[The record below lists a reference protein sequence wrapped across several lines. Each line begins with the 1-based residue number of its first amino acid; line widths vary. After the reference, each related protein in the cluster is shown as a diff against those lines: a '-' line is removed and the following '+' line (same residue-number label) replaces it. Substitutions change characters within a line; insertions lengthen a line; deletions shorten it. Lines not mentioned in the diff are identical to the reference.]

1 MNKENGLVE
10 TLIKQKK
17 IVNILIPYLS
27 KELKVSVARKCCERL
42 D

>member
-1 MNKENGLVE
+1 MNKENGLVG
-10 TLIKQKK
+10 TLTKQMK

-27 KELKVSVARKCCERL
+27 KELKVGVARKCCERL